1 MTIQTPQPADARA
14 SAWIGAHERIVV
26 AQKLKVDHKK
36 RVVDPLPELYWAT
49 LAEAAVLAELARAD
63 QTTGLHA
70 GGYLVDQQERIE
82 EFGRLVAR
90 SREARRHPHRAAGDE
105 LVAEHQDQPL
115 AGRRVMVTRGEWGGR
130 FGQVY
135 ATHLDN
141 DPPML
146 DVELDP
152 PGRPD
157 DPNEPVMICVP
168 TADVALGRKR

>member
-1 MTIQTPQPADARA
+1 MTLQTPQPADARA
-14 SAWIGAHERIVV
+14 SAWIGAHERIVA

-105 LVAEHQDQPL
+105 LVAEDQE
-115 AGRRVMVTRGEWGGR
+115 AGR
-130 FGQVY
+130 
-135 ATHLDN
+135 
-141 DPPML
+141 
-146 DVELDP
+146 
-152 PGRPD
+152 
-157 DPNEPVMICVP
+157 
-168 TADVALGRKR
+168 